1 MNEPGASPAAS
12 DVAVEDDLDTL
23 DQRVRLRAARDGGR
37 PFVTFLADGD
47 RDARVL
53 TFGQL
58 EERAL
63 AVAGVLARRG
73 LVPGDRVLIMLP
85 TGLEF
90 IEAFFGIA
98 LAGMVAVPV
107 YPPARLTRL
116 EHYLRTLAS
125 IAETSQCR
133 AAVLDARLVPLVGKH
148 LRVPPERLLTDA
160 ELRAAREPGRAYPVS
175 PTSPAFLQFTSG
187 TTSQPRGVLL
197 LHRQVQAQLRA
208 YCEALRVGHGEVVV
222 SWLPLYHDLG
232 LVGVVL
238 ASLQKGAHLVLL
250 SPTDFLRDPMCWL
263 RAISRHGGVHTAA
276 PNFAFDLTA
285 RKCAPERLRAEGI
298 DLSSLD
304 NVGMGGEPVSWATV
318 ERFRA
323 HFAPFGFRGE
333 VLNPCY
339 GLAENTLVATG
350 HRRGEALRTATV
362 SQEGLQRNEV
372 RPPADEADR
381 ATIVGNGRPFPG
393 MSLRVAGED
402 GQDLGERAV
411 GELWVRSPSLAAGYF
426 GDRGATD
433 AAFVERD
440 GERWLRTGDLG
451 FVSDGDAFICGRRKD
466 LMIVRGR
473 NYHPQ
478 DLEQEASRVDGVRV
492 GNVVAFSVEREG
504 AGEAAVIVA
513 EVDPKA
519 SRPADEVRRGVIEAV
534 SAALQLSLADVLL
547 LPTGSI
553 PKTSSGK
560 LQRGLVKE
568 AYLRGDLSAFAP
580 PGRLSTGAL
589 KVKLAWGALAQRLR
603 RRPRSAGGAG
613 GDARAPGSSASG
625 AAPAPASDDALDPRF
640 HEALRRVR
648 VDADLPLAPALRV
661 DGLGLDS
668 LERVELWLQLA
679 RLFDA
684 RVPDAAWSA
693 SQTLGELQALLE
705 QHQGTGAPDAGASAA
720 GEESSLLVRE
730 LLAPPHEPL
739 PPFRAPLTAPLTF
752 GALTA
757 LSRTCWGWEV
767 HGREHLERDGGFV
780 IAGNHA
786 TYFDGAWL
794 RNATPPAVRSR
805 LVAFSWA
812 GLPGFTRAFLAQMHT
827 IPIDPQGA
835 FRPAIRAGLQ
845 ALRADKVLLIFP
857 EGMRTHSGKMNPFRP
872 GVALL
877 SLLSQRPIL
886 PFRSRGMFEVY
897 PRDRALPR
905 FIRPRGQPPVEVRFG
920 EPLTP
925 PPLEPERAWS
935 QAQEVVRRLRAAVEA
950 L

>member
-1 MNEPGASPAAS
+1 MIEPSDSPAAAS
-12 DVAVEDDLDTL
+12 ATVDDDDAETL
-23 DQRVRLRAARDGGR
+23 LARVRLRAAQDGDL
-37 PFVTFLADGD
+37 PFVSFLADGD
-47 RDARVL
+47 RDERRL
-53 TFGQL
+53 TFGEL
-58 EERAL
+58 EQRAL
-63 AVAGVLARRG
+63 AVAGLLTRRG

-90 IEAFFGIA
+90 VEVFFGVA

-133 AAVLDARLVPLVGKH
+133 AAVLDERLVPLVGKH
-148 LRVPPERLLTDA
+148 VRVGPDRLITDG
-160 ELRAAREPGRAYPVS
+160 ELRAAREPGRAFAVS
-175 PTSPAFLQFTSG
+175 PSSPAFLQFTSG

-197 LHRQVQAQLRA
+197 LHRHVQAQLRA
-208 YCEALRVGHGEVVV
+208 YCEALRVTRGEVVV

-232 LVGVVL
+232 LVGMVL
-238 ASLQKGAHLVLL
+238 SSLQVGGHLVLL

-263 RAISRHGGVHTAA
+263 RAAHRFRGVHTAA
-276 PNFAFDLTA
+276 PNFAFDLA
-285 RKCAPERLRAEGI
+285 VRKCTPERLRAEGI

-323 HFAPFGFRGE
+323 HFAPFGLRAE

-350 HRRGEALRTATV
+350 HRRGEPLRTVTV
-362 SQEGLQRNEV
+362 SQRGLQQNEV

-381 ATIVGNGRPFPG
+381 VTIVGNGRPFPG
-393 MSLRVAGED
+393 MALRVAGEA
-402 GQDLGERAV
+402 GEDLGEGAV
-411 GELWVRSPSLAAGYF
+411 GELWVKSPSLAAGYF
-426 GDRGATD
+426 GDRDATD
-433 AAFVERD
+433 AVFVERD

-451 FVSDGDAFICGRRKD
+451 FVADGDAFICGRRKD
-466 LMIVRGR
+466 VMIVRGR

-478 DLEQEASRVDGVRV
+478 DLEQEAGRVPGVRV
-492 GNVVAFSVEREG
+492 GNVVAFSVERDG
-504 AGEAAVIVA
+504 AEAAVIVA
-513 EVDPKA
+513 EVDPKVA
-519 SRPADEVRRGVIEAV
+519 RPADEVRREVVEVI
-534 SAALQLSLADVLL
+534 AAAFQLSLGEVLL
-547 LPTGSI
+547 LPSGSI

-568 AYLRGDLSAFAP
+568 AYARGDLAGFAP
-580 PGRLSTGAL
+580 PGWLATRTLEAR
-589 KVKLAWGALAQRLR
+589 LAWGALRQRLR
-603 RRPRSAGGAG
+603 RRAHAEQGVV
-613 GDARAPGSSASG
+613 ASVEE
-625 AAPAPASDDALDPRF
+625 ATLDPRF
-640 HEALRRVR
+640 EEALRRVR
-648 VDADLPLAPALRV
+648 PDADVALTAALRV

-679 RLFDA
+679 RLFEA
-684 RVPDAAWSA
+684 RVPDEAWSS

-705 QHQGTGAPDAGASAA
+705 QHQGTGAPDAASGAADS
-720 GEESSLLVRE
+720 SSLLVRE

-739 PPFRAPLTAPLTF
+739 PPFRPPITAPLTF
-752 GALTA
+752 GTLTA
-757 LSRTCWGWEV
+757 LSRTLWGWRVE
-767 HGREHLERDGGFV
+767 GREHLERDGGFV
-780 IAGNHA
+780 LAGNHA

-794 RNATPPAVRSR
+794 HNATTPAVRSR
-805 LVAFSWA
+805 LVAFSWS

-845 ALRADKVLLIFP
+845 ALREGRVVLIFP
-857 EGMRTHSGKMNPFRP
+857 EGMRTHSGRMNAFRP
-872 GVALL
+872 GVGLL
-877 SLLSQRPIL
+877 SVLSQRPIV
-886 PFRSRGMFEVY
+886 PFRSRGMFEVF
-897 PRDRALPR
+897 PRDRTLPR
-905 FIRPRGQPPVEVRFG
+905 FVRRRGQPPVEVRFG
-920 EPLTP
+920 APIAP